1 MATDKTAA
9 SPTGGVGQLVRQ
21 AMANGLV
28 EGGAG
33 VSAVSCT
40 AVHAAVLLASTEVAC
55 RCVCQLVVHLPCLWA
70 IA

>member
-1 MATDKTAA
+1 MAD
-9 SPTGGVGQLVRQ
+9 
-21 AMANGLV
+21 GLV

-55 RCVCQLVVHLPCLWA
+55 CRVCQLVVDFPCLWA